1 MSARAVAL
9 VKFFFVVSITSKP
22 LPSRLHLL
30 TVPLAELIQY
40 NLLAGKSIERPK
52 AGFLKVRI
60 RICMTLQIF
69 RRLCNR
75 EICELMCV
83 NMCVLCLDGN
93 CFMQHYV
100 SLCDKTTS

>member
-52 AGFLKVRI
+52 AGFFKVRI
-60 RICMTLQIF
+60 RICMTL
-69 RRLCNR
+69 
-75 EICELMCV
+75 
-83 NMCVLCLDGN
+83 
-93 CFMQHYV
+93 
-100 SLCDKTTS
+100 